1 MLEKNQDTFI
11 INEAIIY
18 SAMIQS
24 RSKNYFFPAHA
35 HDTMELY
42 LIKDGSCTMK
52 IKNQEIT
59 VKKGEIIMILP
70 YVTHTLATP
79 SEHCIFAHMHI
90 KVNSLHKIL
99 YQEESH
105 FFSMHFLIQKET
117 SYYSCKEN
125 RILDYLFAMIIK
137 EKKKNDFHS
146 KVYCNLH
153 ALELITLI
161 HELGTP
167 THNQIQK
174 LSSNKLNLVT
184 FCYRYIHENYAN
196 KILIED
202 IAKELHISARY
213 LSAIF
218 LEASNQ
224 TIVQYLNVYRINKAI
239 EYMSNPNH
247 SLTDIALAVGLNNSQ
262 HFSKLFKMIIGES
275 PSTYRKMLNRND
287 FLQNN

>member
-1 MLEKNQDTFI
+1 MIERNQDTFI
-11 INEAIIY
+11 INDAIVY

-52 IKNQEIT
+52 IKNKEINVT
-59 VKKGEIIMILP
+59 KGEIIMILP
-70 YVTHTLATP
+70 YVTHTLATKDQ
-79 SEHCIFAHMHI
+79 HCIFAHMHI
-90 KVNSLHKIL
+90 KIDSLHKIL

-117 SYYSCKEN
+117 SYYSCKVN
-125 RILDYLFAMIIK
+125 RLLDYLFAMIIK
-137 EKKKNDFHS
+137 EKNKTSFHN
-146 KVYCNLH
+146 KIYCNLY
-153 ALELITLI
+153 ALELISLI

-167 THNQIQK
+167 TSNQNK
-174 LSSNKLNLVT
+174 SLSSNKLNLVSY
-184 FCYRYIHENYAN
+184 CYRYIHENYAN

-202 IAKELHISARY
+202 IANELHISSRY
-213 LSAIF
+213 LSAVF

-239 EYMSNPNH
+239 EYMNDPNY

-262 HFSKLFKMIIGES
+262 HFSKLFKMIIGET
-275 PSTYRKMLNRND
+275 PSAYRKMLNRND
-287 FLQNN
+287 FLLNS